1 MLQAQSLRLQ
11 FVAAIL
17 KEGSAA
23 HTPTEGTGA
32 GSARC
37 QSYGSPWSFL
47 GGSSGASRR
56 LDGGTPFAA
65 YPGRERRQRGGAGQA
80 SITGPW
86 TYNVFVYANRERGR
100 KGGVQGGDR
109 LRVGAPFQT
118 FHLLP
123 Q

>member
-1 MLQAQSLRLQ
+1 MISFAVLEGTPWFVFNPYYTIIIRLLFNSGLLLMLQAQSLRLQ

-47 GGSSGASRR
+47 GGSSGASR
-56 LDGGTPFAA
+56 G
-65 YPGRERRQRGGAGQA
+65 
-80 SITGPW
+80 
-86 TYNVFVYANRERGR
+86 
-100 KGGVQGGDR
+100 
-109 LRVGAPFQT
+109 
-118 FHLLP
+118 
-123 Q
+123 